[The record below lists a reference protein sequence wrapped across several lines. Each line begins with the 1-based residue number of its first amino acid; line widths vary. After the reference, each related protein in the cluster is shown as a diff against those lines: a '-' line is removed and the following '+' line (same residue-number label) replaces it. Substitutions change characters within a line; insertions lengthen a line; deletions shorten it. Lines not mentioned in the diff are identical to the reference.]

1 MQKMFS
7 IQESRGMFT
16 VLAVLLA
23 INICNIMCVHLNVY
37 CKFDIQY
44 VILQGWLKGGGI
56 PKTPPPRIENSRKT
70 PPPRKILK
78 YPPPPSKIR
87 REAPAPNWI

>member
-1 MQKMFS
+1 MPLRRKFYVKIPRKFLGKIFTINGLTS
-7 IQESRGMFT
+7 KRGAKVKLT
-16 VLAVLLA
+16 YKLSY
-23 INICNIMCVHLNVY
+23 I
-37 CKFDIQY
+37 
-44 VILQGWLKGGGI
+44 QGWLKGGGGNS
-56 PKTPPPRIENSRKT
+56 KNPPLELKILEKP